1 MIALFQEKR
10 NIQNK
15 QITIVIIGLH
25 FYLVEV
31 ENSESI
37 YFHFE
42 TPFLISFIVL
52 NLTFFKLLTFNII
65 WVIICFAHFRV
76 SFQCCACILISQQLN
91 LLCKPLSSV
100 INNLYCANNIR
111 KPMTH
116 EHTP

>member
-31 ENSESI
+31 ESSESI

-42 TPFLISFIVL
+42 TPF
-52 NLTFFKLLTFNII
+52 
-65 WVIICFAHFRV
+65 
-76 SFQCCACILISQQLN
+76 
-91 LLCKPLSSV
+91 
-100 INNLYCANNIR
+100 
-111 KPMTH
+111 
-116 EHTP
+116 